1 MVQFLPATIVSAWES
16 NSERP
21 EKDSC
26 LAGALN
32 AFPIAEIIEFLEIRS
47 DELRDLIIVSGGFSL
62 YTRRRKV
69 LM

>member
-21 EKDSC
+21 VKDSC

-32 AFPIAEIIEFLEIRS
+32 AFPIAEIIEFLETRS
-47 DELRDLIIVSGGFSL
+47 DEFRDLIIVMGDGFL
-62 YTRRRKV
+62 YTRKRKV